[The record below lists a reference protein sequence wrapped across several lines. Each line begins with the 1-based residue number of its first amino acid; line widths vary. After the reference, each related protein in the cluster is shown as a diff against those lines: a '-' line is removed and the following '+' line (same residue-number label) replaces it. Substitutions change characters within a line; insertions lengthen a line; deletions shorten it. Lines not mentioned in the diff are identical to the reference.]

1 MKEWKWRDGKRLSY
15 KIFEKKFN
23 EKIRGKFLEEVKEM
37 EYNG

>member
-1 MKEWKWRDGKRLSY
+1 MERWEAIELQNIW
-15 KIFEKKFN
+15 KKFN